1 MAKIEGFV
9 KNLVDEASDEEYFK
23 SCVDKQPWQDIPL
36 VPSSNTNNG
45 QTIADERGRE
55 ESNEAV
61 AVDEPLSCEKTE
73 IPDGSSLSEATEEN
87 GGQPDQLDDEADNE
101 EDVEA
106 EKYLEENVS
115 LANDFVCVQTPD
127 HSNQGHGVLCTE
139 LIEAQ
144 HRLTM
149 AGQSRAG
156 LTSAVQQSSYLPPS
170 LPPSS

>member
-9 KNLVDEASDEEYFK
+9 KNLVDEASDEEYLK

-45 QTIADERGRE
+45 QTVADERGRE

-73 IPDGSSLSEATEEN
+73 IPNGSSFSEATEEN

-115 LANDFVCVQTPD
+115 LTNDFVCVQTPD
-127 HSNQGHGVLCTE
+127 HSNQGHGALCTE
-139 LIEAQ
+139 LR
-144 HRLTM
+144 HST
-149 AGQSRAG
+149 G
-156 LTSAVQQSSYLPPS
+156 
-170 LPPSS
+170 

>member
-1 MAKIEGFV
+1 MAEIEGFV
-9 KNLVDEASDEEYFK
+9 KNLVDEASDEEYFE
-23 SCVDKQPWQDIPL
+23 SCVDKEPRKDIPL
-36 VPSSNTNNG
+36 VPSPHTDNG
-45 QTIADERGRE
+45 QTVADERGRE

-149 AGQSRAG
+149 AGWAEQSR
-156 LTSAVQQSSYLPPS
+156 TDVSSPAV
-170 LPPSS
+170 